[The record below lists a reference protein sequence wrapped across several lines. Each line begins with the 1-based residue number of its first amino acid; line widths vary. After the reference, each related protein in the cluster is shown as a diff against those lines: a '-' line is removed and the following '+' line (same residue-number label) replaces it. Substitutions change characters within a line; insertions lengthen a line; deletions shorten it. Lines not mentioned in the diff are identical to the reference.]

1 MSRLRLFPLR
11 TVLFPGMDL
20 QLQVFEERYRTLVAE
35 CLEAGEPFGVVLIR
49 EGPEVGGAAVPHQVG
64 CTARIKHVAPT
75 RDGRLSLLGVGVQRF
90 RIVQL
95 HDDQPYLAADVE
107 FPVDEVADVSDDAL
121 AGARERM
128 QHLYRLRD
136 TIANE
141 YHREAD
147 IPVLAGALADRVGA
161 LGRGMVTDR
170 QLQQLLSTLNVR
182 RRFDTADDILTTIVS
197 ATHEQA
203 AAVVAHRWAALERRN

>member
-35 CLEAGEPFGVVLIR
+35 CLEQCEPFGVVLIR
-49 EGPEVGGAAVPHQVG
+49 EGSEVGGPAVPHRVG
-64 CTARIKHVAPT
+64 CTARIKGVAPT
-75 RDGRLSLLGVGVQRF
+75 RDGRLTLNAVGGVRF
-90 RIVQL
+90 RIAEL
-95 HDDQPYLAADVE
+95 YEDQPYLSADVE
-107 FPVDEVADVSDDAL
+107 FPVDEIAEVPEEAL
-121 AGARERM
+121 TSARERM
-128 QHLYRLRD
+128 RQLHRLRD

-141 YHREAD
+141 FHRDVGVPES
-147 IPVLAGALADRVGA
+147 PGALADQVGA

-170 QLQQLLSTLNVR
+170 QLQRLLSTLHVR
-182 RRFDTADDILTTIVS
+182 RRFDAADDLLTTIVS

-203 AAVVAHRWAALERRN
+203 SAVVAQRWAAPERRN

>member
-20 QLQVFEERYRTLVAE
+20 QLQVFEDRYRTLVAE

-49 EGPEVGGAAVPHQVG
+49 EGPEVGGRAVPHQVG
-64 CTARIKHVAPT
+64 CTARITRVAPT
-75 RDGRLSLLGVGVQRF
+75 RDGRLSLHGVGVRRF
-90 RIVQL
+90 RVVQL
-95 HDDQPYLAADVE
+95 HDDQPYLGADVE
-107 FPVDEVADVSDDAL
+107 FPVDEVTEVSEEAL
-121 AGARERM
+121 AAARERM
-128 QHLYRLRD
+128 QQLYRLRD

-141 YHREAD
+141 YHREAEV
-147 IPVLAGALADRVGA
+147 PALAGPLADRVGG

-170 QLQQLLSTLNVR
+170 QLQQLLSTLDVR
-182 RRFDTADDILTTIVS
+182 RRFDLADDILTTIVS

>member
-35 CLEAGEPFGVVLIR
+35 CLEHREPFGVVLIR
-49 EGPEVGGAAVPHQVG
+49 EGVEVGGPVVPYRVG
-64 CTARIKHVAPT
+64 CTARIKRVAPT
-75 RDGRLSLLGVGVQRF
+75 RDGRLLLNAVGGVRF
-90 RIVQL
+90 RITESYQ
-95 HDDQPYLAADVE
+95 DQPYLSADVE
-107 FPVDEVADVSDDAL
+107 FPVDEVAEVPGEAL
-121 AGARERM
+121 SAAQERM
-128 QHLYRLRD
+128 RQLHRLRD

-141 YHREAD
+141 FHREVSV
-147 IPVLAGALADRVGA
+147 PESAGALADQVGA

-170 QLQQLLSTLNVR
+170 QLQRLLSTLNVR
-182 RRFDTADDILTTIVS
+182 RRFDAADELLTTIVS

-203 AAVVAHRWAALERRN
+203 AAVVAQRWAAPERRN